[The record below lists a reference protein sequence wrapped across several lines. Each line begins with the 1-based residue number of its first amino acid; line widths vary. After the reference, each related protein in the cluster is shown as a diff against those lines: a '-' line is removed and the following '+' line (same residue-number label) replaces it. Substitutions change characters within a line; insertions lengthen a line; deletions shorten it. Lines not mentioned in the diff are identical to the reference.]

1 MTGDIRA
8 ISAQVGVVTD
18 TLIDA
23 IREIENYDL
32 EDSISDTSEE
42 NIDQVTSG
50 RLLSCSNTAAIS
62 GDLNVGGV
70 AGSMAVEY
78 ELDPEDDLIS
88 NSAPIYRRAYE
99 LKAILQRCTNTGAV
113 VGRRDHVGSVC
124 GRMDLGLI
132 LESPAMRW
140 GRYGRVLPNAPCPES
155 VMWAVSWGPPEPGT
169 PGDQSPGAVPS
180 SLSQSMR
187 SMPVRYP
194 AQIRAYSRITDLCQ
208 TIWLA

>member
-1 MTGDIRA
+1 
-8 ISAQVGVVTD
+8 
-18 TLIDA
+18 
-23 IREIENYDL
+23 
-32 EDSISDTSEE
+32 
-42 NIDQVTSG
+42 
-50 RLLSCSNTAAIS
+50 
-62 GDLNVGGV
+62 
-70 AGSMAVEY
+70 MAVEY

-132 LESPAMRW
+132 LECEAYGSAESENGDYVGGVAGYAVGTIRESFAKCALS
-140 GRYGRVLPNAPCPES
+140 GKRYVGGIVGAAGARDS
-155 VMWAVSWGPPEPGT
+155 
-169 PGDQSPGAVPS
+169 GDQSPGAVPS